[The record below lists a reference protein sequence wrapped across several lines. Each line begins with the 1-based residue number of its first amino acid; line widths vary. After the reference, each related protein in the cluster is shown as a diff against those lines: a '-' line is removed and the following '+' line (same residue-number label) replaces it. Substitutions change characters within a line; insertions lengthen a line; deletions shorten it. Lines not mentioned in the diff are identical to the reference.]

1 MPQALS
7 KKIEKKYVLNLEED
21 SSIKII
27 ELKCYNIIFYILY
40 KMYYYL
46 EYVIKT
52 CVDIIIDLKNEADN
66 ILNSYGGF

>member
-1 MPQALS
+1 
-7 KKIEKKYVLNLEED
+7 
-21 SSIKII
+21 
-27 ELKCYNIIFYILY
+27 
-40 KMYYYL
+40 MYYF